1 MYIMFQVDE
10 ECINADRDLEMYSN
24 KYIKHRTV
32 LVRHIFKV
40 EHIFKDRLV

>member
-32 LVRHIFKV
+32 LIRHIFFKV
-40 EHIFKDRLV
+40 GHIFQR